1 MTHISYKVRIFDL
14 FANIYLEK
22 IMNNTKVL
30 YEFDDLA
37 KLGMYRF
44 INEVSLERFV
54 AFKRQQT
61 DILMGI

>member
-1 MTHISYKVRIFDL
+1 MNITEHIQ
-14 FANIYLEK
+14 
-22 IMNNTKVL
+22 
-30 YEFDDLA
+30 EFDDLA
-37 KLGMYRF
+37 KFGMYRF